1 MRADLYHV
9 SLALAIE
16 TNMSV
21 VGFALAIEITGW

>member
-1 MRADLYHV
+1 MHR
-9 SLALAIE
+9 LALAIE